1 VNAKISRNNPYGV
14 IKLKAV
20 LGRKKETAACFL

>member
-1 VNAKISRNNPYGV
+1 MQKLSRNNPYGV
-14 IKLKAV
+14 IELKAV